1 MPNEPRTG
9 DTRRNPRDDRKE
21 KLRTEYLKVQFRHF
35 LIELFRQQEDIDL
48 VSLSFL
54 PISQKIKLRQF
65 ETVLLRRT
73 PTQTASR
80 HSASPTQDCSKLG
93 TTMGWKWFSRICER
107 QQQVG
112 PDQNVH
118 NLPSVSP
125 GTLETSPT
133 ELRDH
138 TSRYTTTG
146 PLPCKVHVEL
156 RRLTDREYHRR
167 PSIALNARTCGCR
180 DNLQQPVAPRRQGS
194 RGPSPSRTGV
204 FGSPPLGA
212 IPTLVREYLVPVTSG
227 S

>member
-1 MPNEPRTG
+1 MDFSTCRVISALSHLIGSQRGFFVPGEPRTG

-93 TTMGWKWFSRICER
+93 TTMGWKWISRICER

-118 NLPSVSP
+118 NLPS
-125 GTLETSPT
+125 
-133 ELRDH
+133 
-138 TSRYTTTG
+138 
-146 PLPCKVHVEL
+146 
-156 RRLTDREYHRR
+156 RRLEHWRHHQRNFAITQAD
-167 PSIALNARTCGCR
+167 T
-180 DNLQQPVAPRRQGS
+180 QRQ
-194 RGPSPSRTGV
+194 
-204 FGSPPLGA
+204 
-212 IPTLVREYLVPVTSG
+212 VPCHVKST
-227 S
+227 